1 VSYHVLIY
9 FLFFYQIRYGN
20 LLRIK
25 RGYPSKILPS
35 VYFLLLIIVNFL
47 YLYLFTVVI
56 CFFNHLIRLNKL
68 IKLSQVN
75 DQVLDFFYF
84 YKILVSPNHLLF
96 MGTINLVFFKREIEV
111 IVVPQLYKRICRMSY
126 DLLSCLTYNKFSC
139 KKFLIKNVA

>member
-1 VSYHVLIY
+1 MSYHVLIY

-35 VYFLLLIIVNFL
+35 VYFLQLIIVNFFFTSIYLLLL
-47 YLYLFTVVI
+47 YV
-56 CFFNHLIRLNKL
+56 FFNHLIRLNKL

-75 DQVLDFFYF
+75 NQVLDFFYF

-96 MGTINLVFFKREIEV
+96 MGTTNLVFFKREIEV
-111 IVVPQLYKRICRMSY
+111 IVVPQLYKRICQMSY
-126 DLLSCLTYNKFSC
+126 ELIVLLD
-139 KKFLIKNVA
+139 I